1 MHPEFR
7 SAYNL
12 RFFTKPG
19 DAGPTDLSHAA
30 KQRARCNELAIDGQ
44 VDMSA
49 QVNQWRPYGCVV
61 ALILVVVVV
70 QASPDIK
77 TRFTYQVSKFVQL
90 FKSDSSIVTVADK

>member
-19 DAGPTDLSHAA
+19 DAGPPDLSHAA
-30 KQRARCNELAIDGQ
+30 KQRARCNELAIHGQ

-77 TRFTYQVSKFVQL
+77 TRCTYQVSIFVQL
-90 FKSDSSIVTVADK
+90 FRSDSSIVTVADK